1 MGIYDGNQSLI
12 NIPQLMSKKEDPLE
26 KFNRLYPEQSRRT
39 KNGEMLDVG
48 YDGKLDELINKNI
61 LKNNEG
67 L

>member
-1 MGIYDGNQSLI
+1 
-12 NIPQLMSKKEDPLE
+12 MSKKEDPLE
-26 KFNRLYPEQSRRT
+26 KFNRLYPEESRRT